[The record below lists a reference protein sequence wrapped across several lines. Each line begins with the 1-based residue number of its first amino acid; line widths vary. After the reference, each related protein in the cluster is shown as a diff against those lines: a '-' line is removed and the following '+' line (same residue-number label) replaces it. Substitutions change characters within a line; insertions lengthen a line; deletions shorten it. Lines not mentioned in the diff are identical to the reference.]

1 MSRTLDSVD
10 PVKSPTV
17 NPSYPNAPEWA
28 PNTLRQSAVVDAWCG
43 AAYDEAT
50 DTMWLGMG
58 GGHGDYAGNEIYKC
72 GFFGDRPGWQMVRR
86 PSGAVGG
93 LLTTNDGQE
102 PSGVYADGRPRAV
115 HTYNKWV
122 YVPNVGPVLT
132 ALGPGSWVPT
142 RGGKR
147 WGVFI
152 NEGNGEAAFTAEP
165 TAFSVLHCDGA
176 AACYDSLRKAIW
188 IVPGNTEPFVRY
200 DLPSIGGAHTG
211 RYTAVGPA
219 YSRNGYAS
227 ACYLPD
233 HDCILI
239 GSSDFGE
246 TTGVWLVFDCATGT
260 YYVPTFSGAGAIG
273 PRQGNSQPRWVQSLG
288 AACTWNNSSN
298 TTAITK
304 LMPGT
309 NPRVDTWTV
318 STLSVA
324 GANNVVPSAKSAQG
338 TYGRFAYSSRLG
350 GFLVFNST
358 MGPTYFFKL

>member
-1 MSRTLDSVD
+1 MGT
-10 PVKSPTV
+10 
-17 NPSYPNAPEWA
+17 
-28 PNTLRQSAVVDAWCG
+28 NTLRQSAVVDAWCG

-72 GFFGDRPGWQMVRR
+72 GFFGDSPSWQMVRR

-102 PSGVYADGRPRAV
+102 HQGSMPDGRPRAI

-132 ALGPGSWVPT
+132 APGAGSWVPT

-147 WGVFI
+147 WGLFI
-152 NEGNGEAAFTAEP
+152 NESSGEAAFTVEP
-165 TAFSVLHCDGA
+165 TSFSVLFTAMELGPATTLA
-176 AACYDSLRKAIW
+176 ARQSGS
-188 IVPGNTEPFVRY
+188 VPGNSESIVRY
-200 DLPSIGGAHTG
+200 DLPSVGSAHTG
-211 RYTAVGPA
+211 QYTPVGVA

-246 TTGVWLVFDCATGT
+246 STGSWLVFDCATGT
-260 YYVPTFSGAGAIG
+260 YYAPTFSGMGAIG
-273 PRQGNSQPRWVQSLG
+273 PRQGNCQPRWVPSLG
-288 AACTWNNSSN
+288 AACTWNNSLN
-298 TTAITK
+298 TTAIHQ
-304 LMPGT
+304 
-309 NPRVDTWTV
+309 VDAGRQ
-318 STLSVA
+318 SAHRSLDNSILPVA
-324 GANNVVPSAKSAQG
+324 GTSNVVPTAKSAQG
-338 TYGRFAYSSRLG
+338 TYGRFAYSTRLG